1 MWEFLKIIAEVLVT
15 LAMSVLAFRGISVS
29 AETVTFTVEGGT
41 DGTDYTYDSTTG
53 VLTIPTTSSTKYT
66 GSFKIYRNWDFSK

>member
-1 MWEFLKIIAEVLVT
+1 
-15 LAMSVLAFRGISVS
+15 MSVLAFSGISVS

-41 DGTDYTYDSTTG
+41 DGTNYTYDSTTG

-66 GSFKIYRNWDFSK
+66 GSFKIYRN